1 MTMWFYIKLAWRNV
15 LRNKRRTII
24 AGIAIGIGLACLIF
38 YDGLIIGMEDVAIR
52 SATDSF
58 IGEAQI
64 HREGFQSSRDTVLT
78 INRSDEV
85 IKDLEADTLVKDYSP
100 RSLAMGMITS
110 PANVNSVML
119 VGVDPRR
126 ERAISKIDDA
136 IKEGNFFSEA
146 NSRDIVIGSKLAEI
160 LEVALG
166 DRLVATVAAAHSG
179 DLSQEMFRISGIY
192 HFSIAEMDQGL
203 AFIRLPVAQKM
214 LGIDNRI
221 HEIAIKFHRLK
232 TASQSD
238 LPFWKN
244 FSRHGNEAIS
254 WEGLL
259 PQLKNIFEM
268 TGTFRYIMA
277 FLLIIVVIFGIINTL
292 FMSLYERLF
301 EFGVLRAVGTRP
313 WGVFKLMLAESGALG
328 IISAVIGIII
338 SLIFTG
344 LVAKTGIDYRGIEF
358 AGTTFNDLLYP
369 VMKIYQFIV
378 YPAGL
383 FIFTLLVG
391 IYPAIVA
398 SRMSITDAIRRSL

>member
-1 MTMWFYIKLAWRNV
+1 MWFYIKLAWRNV

-38 YDGLIIGMEDVAIR
+38 YDALIIGMEDVAIR

-64 HREGFQSSRDTVLT
+64 HRKDFQNSLDTVLT
-78 INRSDEV
+78 INRSAE
-85 IKDLEADTLVKDYSP
+85 IIEELKADPLVKGYSP

-126 ERAISKIDDA
+126 ERTISKIDDA
-136 IKEGNFFSEA
+136 IKEGNFFSGD
-146 NSRDIVIGSKLAEI
+146 NQRDIIIGSKLAEI
-160 LEVALG
+160 LEIGLG
-166 DRLVATVAAAHSG
+166 DRLVATVAAAGSG
-179 DLSQEMFRISGIY
+179 DLSQEMFRVSGIY
-192 HFSIAEMDQGL
+192 HFSISEMDQGM
-203 AFIRLPVAQKM
+203 AFIRLPVAQRM
-214 LGIDNRI
+214 LGIDDRI
-221 HEIAIKFHRLK
+221 HEIAVKFKQLK
-232 TASQSD
+232 TASQPE
-238 LPFWKN
+238 LTFWKT

-254 WEGLL
+254 WTDLL
-259 PQLKNIFEM
+259 PQLKNIFDM

-328 IISAVIGIII
+328 IISAAIGVAI
-338 SLIFTG
+338 SLILTG

-358 AGTTFNDLLYP
+358 AGTTFNDLLFP

-391 IYPAIVA
+391 IYPALVA
-398 SRMSITDAIRRSL
+398 SRMSITEAIRRSL

>member
-1 MTMWFYIKLAWRNV
+1 MWFYIKLAWRNV

-64 HREGFQSSRDTVLT
+64 HREGFQTSRDTTLT
-78 INRSDEV
+78 VNQSEEV
-85 IKDLEADTLVKDYSP
+85 IKGLKTDPLVEGYSP
-100 RSLAMGMITS
+100 RTLAMAMITS
-110 PANVNSVML
+110 PANVNSVLL
-119 VGVDPRR
+119 VGIDPQR

-146 NSRDIVIGSKLAEI
+146 NPRDIVIGSKLAEI
-160 LEVALG
+160 LEIGLG
-166 DRLVATVAAAHSG
+166 DRLVATVSTAHSG
-179 DLSQEMFRISGIY
+179 DLSQEMFRVSGIY
-192 HFSIAEMDQGL
+192 HFSIKEMDQGM
-203 AFIRLPVAQKM
+203 AFIRLPVAQQM
-214 LGIDNRI
+214 LGIGDQV
-221 HEIAIKFHRLK
+221 HEIAIKFSQLK
-232 TASQSD
+232 YASQED
-238 LPFWKN
+238 LPFWKT
-244 FSRHGNEAIS
+244 FSDHGNKAIS
-254 WEGLL
+254 WEELL
-259 PQLKNIFEM
+259 PQLKTMFEM
-268 TGTFRYIMA
+268 TGAFKVILA

-301 EFGVLRAVGTRP
+301 EFGILRAVGTRP
-313 WGVFKLMLAESGALG
+313 WGVFKLMLAESGSLG

-338 SLIFTG
+338 SLIITG
-344 LVAKTGIDYRGIEF
+344 IMAQTGIDYRGIEF

-369 VMKIYQFIV
+369 VMKIYQFII

-383 FIFTLLVG
+383 FAFTLLVG